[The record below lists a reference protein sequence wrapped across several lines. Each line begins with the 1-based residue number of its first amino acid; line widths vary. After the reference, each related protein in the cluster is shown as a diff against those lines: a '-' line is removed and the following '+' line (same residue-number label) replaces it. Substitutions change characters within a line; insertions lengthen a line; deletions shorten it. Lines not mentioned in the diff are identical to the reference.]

1 MANKRCVVFD
11 SQCDL
16 AALVYEQHQDP
27 DEILRDFAADL
38 NARGYRAVGLV
49 QLGHHCLDAPK
60 LSAMLVHTGEE
71 LQLFQNLG
79 ACATGCRLDVDQL
92 LAAGAQV
99 ASAIDQGAD
108 LVIVNRFGRQ
118 EREGKGLSYLI
129 ERALSADIPVVIAV
143 PSHRFAEWI
152 KFADGM
158 SVKLRCDRGSL
169 DAWWGAVSA
178 RSGSLIPQNHQT
190 VCEVL
195 K

>member
-1 MANKRCVVFD
+1 M
-11 SQCDL
+11 
-16 AALVYEQHQDP
+16 
-27 DEILRDFAADL
+27 
-38 NARGYRAVGLV
+38 
-49 QLGHHCLDAPK
+49 
-60 LSAMLVHTGEE
+60 
-71 LQLFQNLG
+71 FQNLG
-79 ACATGCRLDVDQL
+79 ACATGCRLDVGRL

-108 LVIVNRFGRQ
+108 LVINRFGRQ

-129 ERALSADIPVVIAV
+129 ERALSVDIPVVIAV

-152 KFADGM
+152 RFAEGM
-158 SVKLRCDRGSL
+158 SVKLRCERAAL

-178 RSGSLIPQNHQT
+178 RGGSFIPQIHQT

>member
-1 MANKRCVVFD
+1 MFD

-16 AALVYEQHQDP
+16 AALVYERDQDP
-27 DEILRDFAADL
+27 DQVLREFASDL
-38 NARGYRAVGLV
+38 KTRGYRAVGLV
-49 QLGHHCLDAPK
+49 QTGHHCTDTPQ
-60 LSAMLVHTGEE
+60 LSAMLVHSGEE

-79 ACATGCRLDVDQL
+79 TCSTGCRLDVGQL
-92 LAAGAQV
+92 LDAGAQI

-118 EREGKGLSYLI
+118 EREGKGLSYLV

-143 PSHRFAEWI
+143 PSHRFADWI
-152 KFADGM
+152 RFADGM
-158 SVKLRCDRGSL
+158 SVKLRCNRKAL

-178 RSGSLIPQNHQT
+178 RNAGTIRFEHPT
-190 VCEVL
+190 VCEAF